1 MKMLIAMAVI
11 ADNAGRAGLTPKWAK
26 ETRAQEKDPRRE
38 QAAKA
43 EKEQAAIEKEYN
55 ATMERTRP
63 TGAGAQSRPLGAA
76 AARRQ
81 RQHQALA
88 VS

>member
-1 MKMLIAMAVI
+1 MKLFVATVVI
-11 ADNAGRAGLTPKWAK
+11 ATMLAGPAC
-26 ETRAQEKDPRRE
+26 AQMGKGNPSADKDPRRE

-63 TGAGAQSRPLGAA
+63 TGPPPKSDPWSRIRPADSGSAK
-76 AARRQ
+76 R
-81 RQHQALA
+81 
-88 VS
+88 

>member
-11 ADNAGRAGLTPKWAK
+11 GTMLAGPAS
-26 ETRAQEKDPRRE
+26 AQMGKGPSTEKDPRRE

-63 TGAGAQSRPLGAA
+63 TGPAPKADPWARLRPADSA
-76 AARRQ
+76 NTKR
-81 RQHQALA
+81 
-88 VS
+88 